1 GNAWP
6 GQGGRCGQQ
15 VGGGLSPVAGDCYDG
30 NMKLSRVGAVS
41 LGLIVGS
48 TLAGGFVGGRVLAG
62 GGRLSEQLRLYT
74 AMMSAVERDYV
85 DEVPSDRLVSS
96 SIRELLR
103 TLDPHSNFFEQK
115 DFQTMQERQKGQY
128 YGLGITV
135 QSVDGNIT
143 VVAPFEGTPAF
154 RLGIRAG
161 DIISKIEDEDARGMS
176 IDDAVKRLR
185 GPKGTPVRIMIVRQ
199 GYEEPLAFTVI
210 RDAIPLHSVPYSF
223 MAAPKVGYIRL
234 TDFNETTACRPGEG
248 PDCERELEQALR
260 DLKRQGASAYV
271 LDIRDNPG
279 GLLDQA
285 FAVSN
290 LFLKKG
296 QLVVFTR
303 GRTRRDESNYITEE
317 ESPWSNVPLVVL
329 TSRHSASASEI
340 VAGALQDHDR
350 ALIVGETTFGKGL
363 VQTIMPLR
371 NVRGY
376 ALALTTARYYTPSGR
391 SIQRDYTRTA
401 LEEYY
406 SPRDRKACD
415 VGSSDPKLTDA
426 GRKVFGGDG
435 ITPDYCVEPPTPSK
449 FVSYLIGRQA
459 FTGFARG
466 YDSADGQSRSSI
478 AGTGARSP
486 AASAKVKLLSR
497 DFKVDDAMLSD
508 FAAYLVARKLR
519 HTDADL
525 QQNRQ
530 EIVRLVDE
538 EILRQV
544 WGEAEARRKSMAW
557 DPQVTKALELVPRAE
572 LLLRDPKSFVA
583 QRERDR
589 ARDGRLAD
597 AAGPAPAQPPE
608 HR

>member
-1 GNAWP
+1 
-6 GQGGRCGQQ
+6 
-15 VGGGLSPVAGDCYDG
+15 
-30 NMKLSRVGAVS
+30 MKLSRLSAVS
-41 LGLIVGS
+41 IGLVVGS
-48 TLAGGFVGGRVLAG
+48 TLAGGVLGRSALAG
-62 GGRLSEQLRLYT
+62 GGRLNEQLRLYT

-85 DEVPSDRLVSS
+85 EQVPSDRLVSS

-103 TLDPHSNFFEQK
+103 TLDPHSSFFEQR
-115 DFQTMQERQKGQY
+115 DYQTMQERQKGQY

-135 QSVDGNIT
+135 VSVDGNIT
-143 VVAPFEGTPAF
+143 VVAPLEGTPAH

-161 DIISKIEDEDARGMS
+161 DVISRIESEDARGMS

-185 GPKGTPVRIMIVRQ
+185 GPKGTPVKVTILRQ
-199 GYEEPLAFTVI
+199 GYDEPLEFTVI

-223 MAAPKVGYIRL
+223 MISRDVGYIRL
-234 TDFNETTACRPGEG
+234 TDFNETTACRPGESD
-248 PDCERELEQALR
+248 DCERELEQALSE
-260 DLKRQGASAYV
+260 LKRKGARAYI

-303 GRTRRDESNYITEE
+303 GRSRRDESNYITE
-317 ESPWSNVPLVVL
+317 SDSRWSGVPLVVV

-391 SIQRDYTRTA
+391 SIQRDYVGEA

-406 SPRDRKACD
+406 SPRDRKACGQ
-415 VGSSDPKLTDA
+415 GSGEAKLTDS
-426 GRKVFGGDG
+426 GRQVFGGDG
-435 ITPDYCVEPPTPSK
+435 ITPDYCVEAEVPAK

-459 FTGFARG
+459 FAGFARRFEG
-466 YDSADGQSRSSI
+466 EGGRGHAEI
-478 AGTGARSP
+478 AGTGTRSRGT
-486 AASAKVKLLSR
+486 SAKVSFVTK
-497 DFKVDDAMLSD
+497 DFRADDAVLAEFRS
-508 FAAYLVARKLR
+508 YLDSRKLR
-519 HTDADL
+519 HTPADFE
-525 QQNRQ
+525 QNQ
-530 EIVRLVDE
+530 TAIVRLIEDE
-538 EILRQV
+538 VLKQAI
-544 WGEAEARRKSMAW
+544 GEGEARRRSVTW
-557 DPQVTKALELVPRAE
+557 DPQIKRALELVPRAE
-572 LLLRDPKSFVA
+572 TLLRDPRTYVA
-583 QRERDR
+583 ERARERQ
-589 ARDGRLAD
+589 
-597 AAGPAPAQPPE
+597 AAGETGGLRAQQ
-608 HR
+608 